1 MRALTR
7 KEQGKRGCV
16 YCTECI
22 QKQSKGD
29 IRRFCPHDECP
40 FHELDKYQGY
50 RQYLSESPD
59 FFSELVKARYVRK
72 RRKK

>member
-1 MRALTR
+1 MRVLVK
-7 KEQGKRGCV
+7 KEIAKRGCP
-16 YCTECI
+16 YCTEHKM
-22 QKQSKGD
+22 QEANG
-29 IRRFCPHDECP
+29 RRIHFCKHDSCP